1 MLAVWAI
8 ARHRDYIGSSRRNS
22 STSRS
27 RSSGTGIRTPGYRKW
42 DGDKNSRFEA
52 KDADYNSRPE
62 AKDADLAIAVSDD
75 ETVENAAVNE
85 GENADLPSN
94 PLPEGEGASSAFM
107 AEKPTGEANEFNEG
121 GTSYATRMQ
130 LRFLSGAMA
139 AALAFVVHGI
149 IAGMAFWLA
158 TDYPY
163 FLLFEK

>member
-8 ARHRDYIGSSRRNS
+8 ARHRDYVGSSRRNS
-22 STSRS
+22 SSSSRS
-27 RSSGTGIRTPGYRKW
+27 RSSGTGIRTPDYRKW
-42 DGDKNSRFEA
+42 DGDKNSRL
-52 KDADYNSRPE
+52 E